1 MGLIGR
7 STHTLDEIAAGQD
20 ADYVIFGPVFP
31 TPSKPP
37 GSPAAGLDGLRAA
50 VAASRVPVLAIGGID
65 GTNAR
70 ACLDA
75 GAAGIA
81 AIGLWMPGPDLG
93 ARVWAVREK
102 KVD

>member
-1 MGLIGR
+1 
-7 STHTLDEIAAGQD
+7 
-20 ADYVIFGPVFP
+20 
-31 TPSKPP
+31 
-37 GSPAAGLDGLRAA
+37 

-81 AIGLWMPGPDLG
+81 AIGLWMPGRDLG